1 MSAPDELWAW
11 VDHNGYLETW
21 VGDQPNERAVRY
33 VRAPTAPHARRR
45 ESGDTMTT
53 DRVAVEAALH
63 DLDAAHRCVGSHT
76 LAPDTMRT
84 LEAAARA
91 YLRAPTAPQGAEIA
105 REALRELIAWL
116 RERQMEV
123 PTPIL
128 LRVRAAL

>member
-33 VRAPTAPHARRR
+33 VRALPRRMLAA
-45 ESGDTMTT
+45 EKAGDTMTT

-91 YLRAPTAPQGAEIA
+91 YLRAPTAPQGAEPA
-105 REALRELIAWL
+105 YRPAL
-116 RERQMEV
+116 
-123 PTPIL
+123 
-128 LRVRAAL
+128 AALMDYKQADEDGVMVLV